1 MTQAVIYDSERTYR
15 ELRAVEV
22 ELTFPVRKVS
32 PVKIDKFISVPS
44 FIIDDL
50 TAYKGKMVLVTQ
62 FPEVFSRK
70 LDWPVFDSISAGLTS
85 GEKRFLVHAGLGCPS
100 ASMVSIYTLIAK
112 DWDGKLGIEDPWSC
126 LGTG

>member
-1 MTQAVIYDSERTYR
+1 MSIRQLNMHALDKTNTGATIDRMTQAVIYDSERTYR

-50 TAYKGKMVLVTQ
+50 TAYKARWFWLPIPRG
-62 FPEVFSRK
+62 VF
-70 LDWPVFDSISAGLTS
+70 AQT
-85 GEKRFLVHAGLGCPS
+85 
-100 ASMVSIYTLIAK
+100 
-112 DWDGKLGIEDPWSC
+112 
-126 LGTG
+126 